1 MKPPPFEYYDPT
13 TIEEVIDLLGRYG
26 TEARLLAGGQ
36 SLVPQLNFRL
46 STPTIIIDLNRI
58 PQLSYIRQQDGHVC
72 FGAMTRQRQIQF
84 SNLVAQKIPLMVEAT
99 RFIGHLPTRT
109 RGTIG
114 GSLAHADPSAE
125 FPTLVAA
132 LDGEM
137 VVRTR
142 SSERVLKPRDFFRG
156 PLSTAMK
163 PDEILTEVRLPV
175 TGAGSGWAFEEL
187 GLRENHVAIVGV
199 AAQVSVDQHGACA
212 AARLAVG
219 GCSRPTRLR
228 AVEEILEKEGLG
240 ERILSEAAVRAAELV
255 DPDDDFHASAAYR
268 RRLTRVLVGRALTRA
283 TAMAHRTET
292 ANA

>member
-13 TIEEVIDLLGRYG
+13 TIEEAVYLLGRYG

-46 STPTIIIDLNRI
+46 STPAVIVDLNRI
-58 PQLSYIRQQDGHVC
+58 PQVSYIRQEDGQLC

-84 SNLVAQKIPLMVEAT
+84 SELVAQKIPLMVEAT

-114 GSLAHADPSAE
+114 GSLAHADPCAE
-125 FPTLVAA
+125 FPTLVTA

-137 VVRTR
+137 VVHGP
-142 SSERVLKPRDFFRG
+142 SGERILKPRDFFRG
-156 PLSTAMK
+156 PWSTAMR
-163 PDEILTEVRLPV
+163 PDEILTEVRLPTV
-175 TGAGSGWAFEEL
+175 EDRSGWAFEEL
-187 GLRENHVAIVGV
+187 ALRENHVAIVEV
-199 AAQVSVDQHGACA
+199 AAQLTVDQGGSCM

-219 GCSRPTRLR
+219 GCVKPTRLR
-228 AVEEILEKEGLG
+228 IVEEILEREGLG
-240 ERILSEAAVRAAELV
+240 DRVLREAAVRAAELV
-255 DPDDDFHASAAYR
+255 DPINDFHASGAYR

-283 TAMAHRTET
+283 TAMARRMEKTDG
-292 ANA
+292 